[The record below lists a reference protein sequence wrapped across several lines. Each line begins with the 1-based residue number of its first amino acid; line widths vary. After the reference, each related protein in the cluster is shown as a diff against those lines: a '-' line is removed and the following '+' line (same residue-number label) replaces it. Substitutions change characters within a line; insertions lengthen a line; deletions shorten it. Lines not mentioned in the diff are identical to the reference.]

1 MFLAGIFSLAVLL
14 VVADC
19 FAYRWYV
26 RPITYSWVRVVV
38 VSAMV
43 VVNLMPY
50 VAASMLWFFN
60 TGDMV
65 PMMWILTIYTI
76 LSLSRIALYLSILL
90 FRHHRLRW
98 QVGLALCTIVAAVLV
113 VGVVHTRKALTVRS
127 VEAVSYTHLTLPTI
141 LLV

>member
-26 RPITYSWVRVVV
+26 RPIPQLWVRVVIV
-38 VSAMV
+38 LAMV
-43 VVNLMPY
+43 VANLLPY
-50 VAASMLWFFN
+50 IAASILWFFN

-113 VGVVHTRKALTVRS
+113 VGVVHHRKELKV
-127 VEAVSYTHLTLPTI
+127 
-141 LLV
+141 

>member
-1 MFLAGIFSLAVLL
+1 MFLAGVFSLAVLL

-26 RPITYSWVRVVV
+26 RPIPQFWVRAVIVL
-38 VSAMV
+38 AMV
-43 VVNLMPY
+43 VANLLPY
-50 VAASMLWFFN
+50 IAASILWFFN

-90 FRHHRLRW
+90 FRHHRLR
-98 QVGLALCTIVAAVLV
+98 
-113 VGVVHTRKALTVRS
+113 
-127 VEAVSYTHLTLPTI
+127 
-141 LLV
+141 